1 MKEKFK
7 KFFAPTKFKRL
18 FDIVV
23 SFFALIILSP
33 LFLVI
38 CIANLLT
45 PNTSVFFSHERRG
58 RKGKPF
64 KIYKFQTMKNNTP
77 NVATGDL
84 ENPEQ
89 YITKVGKFLR
99 KTKLNELPQLIN
111 IFIGNMSII
120 GPRPLMQ
127 CDFDA
132 YSQEAQSHVI
142 ESKPGLSGIGSIVF
156 RDEEVIVSRAKE
168 PVAFFMQVIQ
178 PFKGQLEIWYHEH
191 RSLWVDTMIVFLTV
205 WVVLFPKSELVYK
218 VFPSLPK
225 KDLERAVEEFNEGLE
240 TRD

>member
-1 MKEKFK
+1 MYPFL
-7 KFFAPTKFKRL
+7 KRTL
-18 FDIVV
+18 DILL
-23 SFFALIILSP
+23 SFLAIVCLTPVWLPIIIAL
-33 LFLVI
+33 
-38 CIANLLT
+38 LLT
-45 PNTSVFFSHERRG
+45 GEHLVFYLQQRVGKGGELFGVWKFVTMVSNSANMGTGSVTLVNDPRVL
-58 RKGKPF
+58 P
-64 KIYKFQTMKNNTP
+64 I
-77 NVATGDL
+77 
-84 ENPEQ
+84 
-89 YITKVGKFLR
+89 GKFLR

-132 YSQEAQSHVI
+132 YTQEAQKHVI

-156 RDEEVIVSRAKE
+156 RDEEVIVSRAKD
-168 PVAFFMQVIQ
+168 PVPFFMNVIQ
-178 PFKGQLEIWYHEH
+178 PFKGELEVWYHQH
-191 RSLWVDTMIVFLTV
+191 RSMWVDFMIIFLTV

-225 KDLERAVEEFNEGLE
+225 KDLEAAVEEFNER

>member
-1 MKEKFK
+1 MYYIL
-7 KFFAPTKFKRL
+7 KRI
-18 FDIVV
+18 FD
-23 SFFALIILSP
+23 IILS
-33 LFLVI
+33 F
-38 CIANLLT
+38 IAIVCLTPVWLPIIIALLLT
-45 PNTSVFFSHERRG
+45 GEHLVFYLQQRVGKGGKLIGVWKFVTMVRNSANIGTGSVTVLNDPRVL
-58 RKGKPF
+58 P
-64 KIYKFQTMKNNTP
+64 
-77 NVATGDL
+77 
-84 ENPEQ
+84 
-89 YITKVGKFLR
+89 VGKFLR

-178 PFKGQLEIWYHEH
+178 PFKGQLENWYHEH

-225 KDLERAVEEFNEGLE
+225 KDLERAVEEFNK
-240 TRD
+240 

>member
-1 MKEKFK
+1 MYPTLKR
-7 KFFAPTKFKRL
+7 FF
-18 FDIVV
+18 D
-23 SFFALIILSP
+23 IILS
-33 LFLVI
+33 F
-38 CIANLLT
+38 IAIVCLTPVWLPIIIALLLT
-45 PNTSVFFSHERRG
+45 GEHLVFYLQQRVGKRGKMIGVWKFVTMVRNSANIGTGSVTVLNDPRVL
-58 RKGKPF
+58 P
-64 KIYKFQTMKNNTP
+64 
-77 NVATGDL
+77 
-84 ENPEQ
+84 
-89 YITKVGKFLR
+89 VGKFLR

-132 YSQEAQSHVI
+132 YSQEAQNHVI

-191 RSLWVDTMIVFLTV
+191 RSLWVDFMIIFLTV
-205 WVVLFPKSELVYK
+205 WVVIFPKSELVYK

-225 KDLERAVEEFNEGLE
+225 KDLERAVEEFNE
-240 TRD
+240 RSNV

>member
-1 MKEKFK
+1 VWL
-7 KFFAPTKFKRL
+7 P
-18 FDIVV
+18 III
-23 SFFALIILSP
+23 AL
-33 LFLVI
+33 
-38 CIANLLT
+38 LLT
-45 PNTSVFFSHERRG
+45 GEHLVFYLQQRVGKRGKMIGVWKFVTMVRNSANIGTGSVTVLNDPRVL
-58 RKGKPF
+58 P
-64 KIYKFQTMKNNTP
+64 
-77 NVATGDL
+77 
-84 ENPEQ
+84 
-89 YITKVGKFLR
+89 VGKFLR

-132 YSQEAQSHVI
+132 YSQEAQNHVI

-191 RSLWVDTMIVFLTV
+191 RSLWVDFMIIFLTV
-205 WVVLFPKSELVYK
+205 WVVIFPKSELVYK

-225 KDLERAVEEFNEGLE
+225 KDLERAVEEFNE
-240 TRD
+240 RSNV

>member
-99 KTKLNELPQLIN
+99 KTSLDEFPQFVN
-111 IFIGNMSII
+111 ILKGEMSLV
-120 GPRPLMQ
+120 GPRPYLYREKE
-127 CDFDA
+127 DLGE
-132 YSQEAQSHVI
+132 YYYNSITKV
-142 ESKPGLSGIGSIVF
+142 KPGITGYWQVNGRNDVDF
-156 RDEEVIVSRAKE
+156 EERAY
-168 PVAFFMQVIQ
+168 MDTYYI
-178 PFKGQLEIWYHEH
+178 EH
-191 RSLWVDTMIVFLTV
+191 RGIVMDLKI
-205 WVVLFPKSELVYK
+205 VLKTL
-218 VFPSLPK
+218 L
-225 KDLERAVEEFNEGLE
+225 LIIILL
-240 TRD
+240 

>member
-1 MKEKFK
+1 MYYIL
-7 KFFAPTKFKRL
+7 KRI
-18 FDIVV
+18 FD
-23 SFFALIILSP
+23 IILS
-33 LFLVI
+33 F
-38 CIANLLT
+38 IAIVCLTPVWLPIIIALLLT
-45 PNTSVFFSHERRG
+45 GEHLVFYLQQRVGKRGKMIGVWKFVTMVRNSANIGTGSVTVLNDPRVL
-58 RKGKPF
+58 P
-64 KIYKFQTMKNNTP
+64 
-77 NVATGDL
+77 
-84 ENPEQ
+84 
-89 YITKVGKFLR
+89 VGKFLR

-132 YSQEAQSHVI
+132 YSQEAQNHVI

-191 RSLWVDTMIVFLTV
+191 RSLWVDFMIIFLTV
-205 WVVLFPKSELVYK
+205 WVVIFPKSELVYK

-225 KDLERAVEEFNEGLE
+225 KDLERAVEEFNE
-240 TRD
+240 RSNV